1 MGIFV
6 PFEFRILA
14 RGGEMSKQELK
25 PCPKCRSHV
34 EWEYADWDEDTG
46 DGDDGT
52 GRIVCQCGI
61 ESPRML
67 KDEAEEWWHTRTP
80 DPMLEELAG
89 ALEEIARCLSHGLQD
104 CRASIIAKDML
115 GKYQQSKVQP

>member
-1 MGIFV
+1 M
-6 PFEFRILA
+6 
-14 RGGEMSKQELK
+14 MSDQDLK
-25 PCPKCRSHV
+25 PCPFCGGEAFTQVFEPHSHSLEFIPDYPGSASV
-34 EWEYADWDEDTG
+34 ECAN
-46 DGDDGT
+46 
-52 GRIVCQCGI
+52 CPCGI
-61 ESPRML
+61 L
-67 KDEAEEWWHTRTP
+67 KDTLDEAIMTWNTRTP

>member
-1 MGIFV
+1 MG
-6 PFEFRILA
+6 E
-14 RGGEMSKQELK
+14 QEPK
-25 PCPKCRSHV
+25 PCPFCEALL
-34 EWEYADWDEDTG
+34 EWCSVMRGFTHPYDPFCVASGLLVIGNADMECWN
-46 DGDDGT
+46 
-52 GRIVCQCGI
+52 
-61 ESPRML
+61 
-67 KDEAEEWWHTRTP
+67 TRAR